1 MKLSKKSEY
10 ALRALIEIAARGPH
24 GIVQIPE
31 IAAKE
36 NIPEKFL
43 EAILL
48 QLKNAGILR
57 SKRGVG
63 GGYSFSR
70 PPNDVTLGEVIRLM
84 DGPLAPIACVS
95 RTAYER
101 CSCPSEEEC
110 GLRSVMMEVRTAII
124 EILDKKT
131 VQDIIKL
138 TALRRQA
145 LQNMLNFEI

>member
-10 ALRALIEIAARGPH
+10 ALRALIEIATRGPN

-48 QLKNAGILR
+48 QLKNAGVLR

-70 PPNDVTLGEVIRLM
+70 YPSEVTLGEVIRLM

-95 RTAYER
+95 RTAYEK

-110 GLRSVMMEVRTAII
+110 GLRAVMIEVRQAII
-124 EILDKKT
+124 DILDKKT
-131 VQDIIKL
+131 VAEVIKL
-138 TALRRQA
+138 TATRRQA
-145 LQNMLNFEI
+145 LQEMLNFEI

>member
-10 ALRALIEIAARGPH
+10 ALRALIEIAGRGPH

-31 IAAKE
+31 ISAKE
-36 NIPEKFL
+36 NIPKKFL

-48 QLKNAGILR
+48 QLKNSGILR

-70 PPNDVTLGEVIRLM
+70 SPADVTLGEVIRLM
-84 DGPLAPIACVS
+84 DGPLAPISCVS
-95 RTAYER
+95 QTAYER
-101 CSCPSEEEC
+101 CTCPSEEEC
-110 GLRSVMMEVRTAII
+110 GLRSVMMEVRQALVD
-124 EILDKKT
+124 ILDKKT
-131 VQDIIKL
+131 IGDIIRL

-145 LQNMLNFEI
+145 LQELLNFEI